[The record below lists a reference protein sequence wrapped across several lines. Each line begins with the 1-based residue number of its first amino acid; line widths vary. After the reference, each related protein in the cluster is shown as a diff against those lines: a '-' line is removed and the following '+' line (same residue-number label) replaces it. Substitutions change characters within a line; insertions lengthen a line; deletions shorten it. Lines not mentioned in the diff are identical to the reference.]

1 MVIHVANGNPVI
13 AMVLMSLSTFKSS
26 ALVASFRSILLS
38 FGSEEAAKK
47 FVEEAKSLGC
57 VYSKLESTNVVVVP
71 DFGGSRH
78 AASAV
83 YRAVDAYKDSLIS
96 VNEFDI
102 NPFSEEDNNLLKD
115 IEQYLKEYF
124 GSDAVTTAAT
134 AKG

>member
-13 AMVLMSLSTFKSS
+13 AVVLMSLSTFKSS

-38 FGSEEAAKK
+38 FGSEEPAKK
-47 FVEEAKSLGC
+47 FFEDVKSQGCLYSRVESN
-57 VYSKLESTNVVVVP
+57 NVVVVP
-71 DFGGSRH
+71 DFGGSRN

-83 YRAVDAYKDSLIS
+83 YRAVDSYKDSLIS

-102 NPFSEEDNNLLKD
+102 APTSEEENNLLKD

-124 GSDAVTTAAT
+124 GSDAMTTAVTT
-134 AKG
+134 K

>member
-13 AMVLMSLSTFKSS
+13 AMVIMSLSTFKTS

-71 DFGGSRH
+71 DFGGSGH

-96 VNEFDI
+96 VNEFEI
-102 NPFSEEDNNLLKD
+102 TPSSEEENNLLKD